1 MDIKTLKNYFNISNE
16 KSINGIDNINNN
28 IAKDKNNLNK
38 INKDILTIFKL
49 PIFYNNQNKL
59 LNYNIITD
67 LELIKINNS
76 NNQQTT
82 NDTNLDF
89 GEEIQT
95 ANQEP
100 IYNYIFK
107 PTGCFGKN
115 ILNILPN
122 YYTTDISFL
131 KETQIIIQNIK
142 NKETSIIDEKSLKED
157 GERSMDATLSILT
170 KCRSYGGKKEE
181 EEEEEEDILN
191 ILNEIKNDN
200 GFLQKYLYI
209 DYEHLQ
215 FLNDNDLFLQI
226 MSLFNI
232 ASPLLS
238 LMLPIFL
245 LIIPFIII
253 KAKGI
258 NINFKTY
265 KIILYQIISE
275 HSLGKL
281 FTQFNNV
288 EMDKKIYLL
297 CSGVIYLFSIYNN
310 FLICS
315 KFYSNMKKIHN
326 YLSKLKNYIKTTIK
340 KYNNFLNITEN
351 MKSYVIFN
359 TILKTNLNGIEEF
372 YKELNKII
380 FPLTFSFT
388 KMVQIGFILKIF
400 YKLHNETNLYNL
412 IIYSFGFNGF
422 VDILNG
428 LHDNIYIENQ
438 INYTSFSTKKNKK
451 SYFKNMFYPTL
462 IKNKNKIKNTYSFD
476 KNIILSGVNASGKT
490 TILKTVLINTI
501 LSQQFG
507 IGCFDKSKFYPY
519 DYLHCYLNI
528 IDTSDRF
535 SLFQSECLKCK
546 EIIDNIIKNP
556 NKKHL
561 CIFDELFSGTNPDEA
576 VNCGYAFL
584 LFLSK
589 YKYCRFLLTTH
600 FLDLTIKFS
609 SKTENENNII
619 NKKMESYYL
628 NNKLFHSYLLKN
640 GINKIKGGYE
650 ILKEMNYPA
659 SIINTIMNNQ

>member
-1 MDIKTLKNYFNISNE
+1 MNIKTLKNYFNMN
-16 KSINGIDNINNN
+16 NDNDIDNINNN
-28 IAKDKNNLNK
+28 IAKDKNNLNT
-38 INKDILTIFKL
+38 INKDILTVFKL

-59 LNYNIITD
+59 LNNNIISD

-76 NNQQTT
+76 NNIETT
-82 NDTNLDF
+82 NNTNLDLVIDIKN
-89 GEEIQT
+89 ET
-95 ANQEP
+95 EP

-115 ILNILPN
+115 ILSILPN
-122 YYTTDISFL
+122 YYTTDIYFL
-131 KETQIIIQNIK
+131 KETQIIIKNIK
-142 NKETSIIDEKSLKED
+142 NNKTPIYTEIAKRED
-157 GERSMDATLSILT
+157 
-170 KCRSYGGKKEE
+170 KEE
-181 EEEEEEDILN
+181 KEEKEEDILN

-209 DYEHLQ
+209 DYENLQ

-226 MSLFNI
+226 MSLLNI

-238 LMLPIFL
+238 LMIPIFA

-281 FTQFNNV
+281 FTEFNSV
-288 EMDKKIYLL
+288 EIDKKIYLL
-297 CSGVIYLFSIYNN
+297 CSGIIYLFSIYNN

-315 KFYSNMKKIHN
+315 KFYTNMKKIHD
-326 YLSKLKNYIKTTIK
+326 YLSKLKNYIKTTIQ
-340 KYNNFLNITEN
+340 KYNHFLNITEN
-351 MKSYVIFN
+351 MKTYFPFN
-359 TILKTNLNGIEEF
+359 TILKTNLNGIQEL

-380 FPLTFSFT
+380 FPFTFSFT

-438 INYTSFSTKKNKK
+438 INFTSFSTKKNKK
-451 SYFKNMFYPTL
+451 NYFKNMFYPTL
-462 IKNKNKIKNTYSFD
+462 IKNKNKIKNNYSFD

-507 IGCFDKSKFYPY
+507 IGCFDKSKLYPY

-535 SLFQSECLKCK
+535 SLFQSECFKCK

-576 VNCGYAFL
+576 INCGYAFL

-589 YKYCRFLLTTH
+589 YKHCRFLLTTH

-609 SKTENENNII
+609 SKPENENNII
-619 NKKMESYYL
+619 NNKMESYYL
-628 NNKLFHSYLLKN
+628 NNKLFHSYLIKN

-650 ILKEMNYPA
+650 ILKEMNYPT
-659 SIINTIMNNQ
+659 SILNTIMNNNF